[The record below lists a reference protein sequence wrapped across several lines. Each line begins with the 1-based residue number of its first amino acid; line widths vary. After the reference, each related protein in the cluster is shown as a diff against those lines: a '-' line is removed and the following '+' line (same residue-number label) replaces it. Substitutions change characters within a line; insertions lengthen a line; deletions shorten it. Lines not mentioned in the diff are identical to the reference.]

1 MEPVSD
7 PAHPR
12 PFHRLDYGQ
21 MLQGVL
27 GAFAEPRL
35 DADPAQ
41 FGDYARAGNARVD
54 EQMPAVATRVDAVAA
69 GAAEERR
76 KAKFQ

>member
-1 MEPVSD
+1 MLPHRIFRLRGQSVGVGEAHRGGAEECVVVEPVSD

-27 GAFAEPRL
+27 GAFTEPRL
-35 DADPAQ
+35 DADPT
-41 FGDYARAGNARVD
+41 GDH
-54 EQMPAVATRVDAVAA
+54 T
-69 GAAEERR
+69 
-76 KAKFQ
+76 K

>member
-27 GAFAEPRL
+27 GAFTEPRL
-35 DADPAQ
+35 DADPT
-41 FGDYARAGNARVD
+41 GDH
-54 EQMPAVATRVDAVAA
+54 T
-69 GAAEERR
+69 
-76 KAKFQ
+76 K